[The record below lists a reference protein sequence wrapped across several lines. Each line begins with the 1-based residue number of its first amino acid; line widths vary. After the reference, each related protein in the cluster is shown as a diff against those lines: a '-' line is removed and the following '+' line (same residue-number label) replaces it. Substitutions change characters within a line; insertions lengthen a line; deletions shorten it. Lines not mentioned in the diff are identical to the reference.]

1 MELLKELRWL
11 LIVVAAVSLYFP
23 LNVPLAALA
32 YKVQRGP
39 KPLDIETEALWFRST
54 VAAFGLSVASWGAIL
69 LDYYLV
75 RSQDLPADLV
85 HLTLLGALVVL
96 GIWYFFVIFG
106 VDEATEAFG
115 IFLLYLG
122 LPGVVLT
129 LLLLLNIRFALWI
142 PEGWVLP
149 SVPETVPSR

>member
-1 MELLKELRWL
+1 VELLQELRWL

-32 YKVQRGP
+32 FKVQRGT
-39 KPLDIETEALWFRST
+39 KPLGMESSSLWFRST
-54 VAAFGLSVASWGAIL
+54 VAALGMTLMSWGAIF

-75 RSQDLPADLV
+75 RVQDLPADVV
-85 HLTLLGALVVL
+85 HLTVLAFLVPA
-96 GIWYFFVIFG
+96 GMWYFFLIFG
-106 VDEATEAFG
+106 LDEALDAVS
-115 IFLLYLG
+115 IFLIYLG

-129 LLLLLNIRFALWI
+129 LLLVMNVRLPFVI

-149 SVPETVPSR
+149 SVT